1 MIAFGLVFI
10 LLSEAIP
17 AAAAADLLR
26 SALREESYINS
37 AENGVIPA
45 EITEEPSEAAESEP
59 YVLGEDESLRDE
71 YTKYFRLSDGSYAAA
86 AYEEAVHYLDGTG
99 SWEEIDNRLAD
110 SASADDGFSG
120 LENRQN
126 NVKIKFAKKSNSR
139 YLYRIKDGSYSIYV
153 GADQKGAAPVYS
165 VSAVLRQSAQ
175 RRTRQKNAA

>member
-1 MIAFGLVFI
+1 MREQTGKKLFLRMIAFGLVFI

-26 SALREESYINS
+26 SALREDSYINS

-45 EITEEPSEAAESEP
+45 EITEEPSEAAASEP

-99 SWEEIDNRLAD
+99 SWKEIDNRLAD
-110 SASADDGFSG
+110 SASADDG
-120 LENRQN
+120 
-126 NVKIKFAKKSNSR
+126 
-139 YLYRIKDGSYSIYV
+139 
-153 GADQKGAAPVYS
+153 
-165 VSAVLRQSAQ
+165 
-175 RRTRQKNAA
+175 RTVRTM